1 MPGSLRQDRPAGGR
15 VGALDLAPAWETV
28 SGTATSPRAPTD
40 TGLTDT
46 GPRQAAGTSS
56 TLMTDDGQE
65 LHVLVDGSAGTGLTL
80 VFCHGLSLSLDC
92 WENQR
97 RAFAGRAG
105 VVLYDQRGHGRSGR
119 CLPGTATMRR
129 LGEDLRL
136 VLEEVVPPGRV
147 ILVGHSMGGMAIMAL
162 ARRHPELFGRRI
174 AGVALLSTAAGG
186 LAGLTFGLPAYG
198 ASLLR
203 PFVPTALRLLCA
215 GGSGGLWGGLWRSLC
230 GVCGLHRG
238 ATAGRGHHTFDAL
251 LRALVLHYSFASAVP
266 TEVRGAAARIIRSA
280 SVGVVRD
287 FYPALMAHDEFAA
300 LAVLRAVPTLIMV
313 GEGDLV
319 TPAPHSAAI
328 AAALPSAEF
337 AVLPGT
343 GHAVM
348 LERPLSVN
356 TALGRLMRRVPREGA
371 RPERSAR
378 EPAARDVA
386 VAC

>member
-1 MPGSLRQDRPAGGR
+1 MPGSLRQDPPAGGR
-15 VGALDLAPAWETV
+15 AGARYLAPAWETV
-28 SGTATSPRAPTD
+28 SGTATSSRAD
-40 TGLTDT
+40 LTD
-46 GPRQAAGTSS
+46 PRPRKAAGTSS
-56 TLMTDDGQE
+56 ILIADDGQE
-65 LHVLVDGSAGTGLTL
+65 LHVVVDGPVGTGLTL

-97 RAFAGRAG
+97 RAFVSRAG

-136 VLEEVVPPGRV
+136 VLEEVVPPGQV

-215 GGSGGLWGGLWRSLC
+215 GGSGGLWGGLF
-230 GVCGLHRG
+230 GFCGLHRG
-238 ATAGRGHHTFDAL
+238 AAAGRGRHIVDAL
-251 LRALVLHYSFASAVP
+251 LRAMVLHYSFASAVP
-266 TEVRGAAARIIRSA
+266 ADVRLAATRIISSA

-313 GEGDLV
+313 GGDDLV

-343 GHAVM
+343 GHAAM

-356 TALGRLMRRVPREGA
+356 AALGRLVRRVPRRGA

-378 EPAARDVA
+378 EPAARDAA